1 MFFKHKNN
9 GANARERSLW
19 GDLISLGMVFPIAI
33 VLGWYLGQWIGGM
46 FGYPVPGRLI
56 GLAWGILTGFWELFK
71 VAKKLD
77 KYDASNSGDSGDSD
91 NSDKSGDAGDS
102 PDSNSN
108 SNSNSD
114 FGGAS

>member
-1 MFFKHKNN
+1 MLFRQKKS
-9 GANARERSLW
+9 GGDARERSLW

-46 FGYPVPGRLI
+46 FGYPVQGRLI

-77 KYDASNSGDSGDSD
+77 KYDASNSGDANDG
-91 NSDKSGDAGDS
+91 

-108 SNSNSD
+108 SKSD
-114 FGGAS
+114 SGGGSDGA